1 MKTKFISAFLIDC
14 LLIQLVLMNAGC
26 SSFYSTGKQDIENYC
41 NYKDKVALKL
51 KDDSW
56 IMVPPNGIYQLDRE
70 KIDSI
75 KIMQYNSNQYQV
87 FYMNYHKHFALRL
100 DTSLNINSEPGVDE
114 WLIYGGKNEF
124 SKVTRNDIS
133 DIYISKT
140 DPIKTGILVVGIVT
154 SIFLIV
160 MTAHIKNFGT

>member
-1 MKTKFISAFLIDC
+1 
-14 LLIQLVLMNAGC
+14 
-26 SSFYSTGKQDIENYC
+26 
-41 NYKDKVALKL
+41 
-51 KDDSW
+51 
-56 IMVPPNGIYQLDRE
+56 MVPPNGIYQLDRE

-154 SIFLIV
+154 TIFLIV